1 MGICFCLMP
10 AKIES
15 RQILKQNEIQE
26 STNGDYSFIGL
37 ADQSESELKWV
48 KLHQM
53 FDR

>member
-1 MGICFCLMP
+1 MGICLRLMP

-15 RQILKQNEIQE
+15 REILKQKVVNQ
-26 STNGDYSFIGL
+26 SANGDYSFLGL
-37 ADQSESELKWV
+37 ADQVESELKWI